1 MIQEEQF
8 VIAHMNTLDL
18 YKDDKSL
25 RFITRDEAKEFLN
38 KNLISCLHCFWFIC
52 TIKDYNQYCAR
63 WGVYY
68 KQIKD

>member
-18 YKDDKSL
+18 YRDDKSL
-25 RFITRDEAKEFLN
+25 RFTTRDEAKKFLN
-38 KNLISCLHCFWFIC
+38 KTLISCLHCFWFIC
-52 TIKDYNQYCAR
+52 TIKDYNQSCAR
-63 WGVYY
+63 WGVLY